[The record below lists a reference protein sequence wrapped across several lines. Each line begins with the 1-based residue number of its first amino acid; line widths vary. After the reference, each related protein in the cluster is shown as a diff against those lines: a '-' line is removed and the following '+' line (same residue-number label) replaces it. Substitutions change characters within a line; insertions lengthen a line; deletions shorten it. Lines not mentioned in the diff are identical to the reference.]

1 MSPGAFLE
9 HWRQAY
15 GETPLVGHVL
25 RDRFPRRWL
34 RIHSL
39 PESKRYAETDD
50 ERREILRRQNAVL
63 SDLIGDDRPCELVF
77 GYYGEEER
85 LPADVLAALRGL
97 GPVFL
102 AMDAMDAM
110 DAGDAGNTDGA
121 TDGAPEASARSPL
134 LKASLTWRPHA
145 LDVVL
150 LAVADDVLETPL
162 LVSVERRC
170 IVAPYDGG
178 VDLIVEREE
187 LRDELRSRYVRWL
200 SRHPRGL

>member
-1 MSPGAFLE
+1 MSPEAFLE

-63 SDLIGDDRPCELVF
+63 SDLIGDDQPCELVF

-97 GPVFL
+97 APVFL
-102 AMDAMDAM
+102 ATDTTDAMDA
-110 DAGDAGNTDGA
+110 A
-121 TDGAPEASARSPL
+121 GAPDDASEASAGYPL

-150 LAVADDVLETPL
+150 LAVADDVLATPL
-162 LVSVERRC
+162 FVSVERRR

-178 VDLIVEREE
+178 VDLIVESEE
-187 LRDELRSRYVRWL
+187 LRDELRARYASWL